1 MDKGLAYVPRSD
13 AKYYPQSIYG
23 KAKRYIRNISKEMA

>member
-1 MDKGLAYVPRSD
+1 MDKGLAYVPSNYG
-13 AKYYPQSIYG
+13 KYYPPSIYG